1 MSHVAT
7 IAIEIK
13 DLDALE
19 AAANELGL
27 ELVRDKTS
35 YKWYGRSV
43 GDYPLP
49 VGYTKNDLGKCD
61 HVLRIPGNAAAYEI
75 GVCRRRDGKAGYT
88 LQWDFYAGGYGMTAK
103 VGGDKAPK
111 LVQGYATHVAI
122 KAARAGGFRVIG
134 RSVKADGT
142 VLVQVQR

>member
-7 IAIEIK
+7 IELEIK

-19 AAANELGL
+19 LATLDLGL
-27 ELVRDKTS
+27 ELVRGQKH

-49 VGYTKNDLGKCD
+49 VGFTAADLGKCD
-61 HVLRIPGNAAAYEI
+61 HVLRIPGDARAYEI
-75 GVCRRRDGKAGYT
+75 GVCRRRDGKDGFV
-88 LQWDFYAGGYGMTAK
+88 LQWDFYAGGYGMAAK
-103 VGGDKAPK
+103 VGGDKAQA
-111 LVQGYATHVAI
+111 LVQGYATQVAI
-122 KAARAGGFRVIG
+122 KTARAQGFRVIG

-142 VLVQVQR
+142 VLVSIQR

>member
-7 IAIEIK
+7 IEIEIK

-19 AAANELGL
+19 AAAKELGL
-27 ELVRDKTS
+27 ELVRGKTS
-35 YKWYGRSV
+35 HRWYGRSV

-49 VGYTKNDLGKCD
+49 AGFTADDLGKCE
-61 HVLRIPGNAAAYEI
+61 HAIRIPGDDRAYEI

-88 LQWDFYAGGYGMTAK
+88 LLWDFYAGGYGMAAK

-122 KAARAGGFRVIG
+122 KAARAGGFRVVG